1 MEWDPTDYRIFVGDL
16 GNEVT
21 DDILYKAFSHYGSI
35 KKAKMVKNKITGKNK
50 GARCC
55 IVELRSPQSGAREL
69 HGDTTCARRLD
80 TQGTQST
87 NLYDRVHGRT
97 WYQTGITRPLNNVAW
112 TAPAS
117 LGH

>member
-50 GARCC
+50 GTLSLQIIA
-55 IVELRSPQSGAREL
+55 
-69 HGDTTCARRLD
+69 
-80 TQGTQST
+80 QGSS
-87 NLYDRVHGRT
+87 
-97 WYQTGITRPLNNVAW
+97 
-112 TAPAS
+112 AS
-117 LGH
+117 L